1 MTSFLKAWN
10 FGPIVY
16 AGCVIAGSASA
27 AEHGIISGGIY
38 HSVMLKEDGTVWAW
52 GNNSVGQLGN
62 NSTTHSSTPVQVLT
76 SSGPLTGIEKIDA
89 GGNHCL
95 ALKSDGTLWAW
106 GAGYYGQLGVGGN
119 TNSSLAVQVK
129 NTSGTGFLTGVV
141 DIDSATEFSA
151 ALSGGGAM
159 YVWGRNNVGQLGD
172 GTVTNSNLPK
182 QVTLGQNATGIS
194 IGGAHSSAI
203 LADGSVK
210 AWGSGGVGELGMGV
224 IGDKPNP
231 TTVPGLTGVA
241 KIASGVHHTLA
252 LMTDGTLKAWGWH
265 ALGNGSYSGSSSPV
279 NVSNL
284 TGVTEISAGYFT
296 SMAIRGSDKTAWG
309 WGSNSDGR
317 LGIDPSSPGTV
328 PAQLTTLSNVE
339 GLSAPLGAFSLVVT
353 EDGTVWAAGVN
364 DFGQLGDG
372 VIQDR
377 KVPEQVTA
385 LGPVRAISSRYEHV
399 LALRQ
404 DGGVW
409 AWGVN
414 GGRLGDGN
422 AGASSFPVPVSNVT
436 DAVEVSAG
444 DFFSLA
450 RRANGSVVAWG
461 EGWEGMLG
469 NGNDNGSAVP
479 VAVSGITNAIKMS
492 AGSAHS
498 LALLA
503 DGSVKSWGYGYD
515 GQLGNGAAVS
525 SNTPVNVATLTSG
538 VSDVSA
544 GDFFGLALKN
554 GEVWAWGGNY
564 AGEVGDDTTTPR
576 LSPVKVTGL
585 SNVTAISAG
594 ISYALAVADGE
605 VWAWGINS
613 FGNLGDGTVDSR
625 KKPVR
630 AGDLEGV
637 IAVKAGYSHSMA
649 LKSDGTVWAWG
660 YNGGGQIGNDGVTN
674 QLTPVQVTRLDG
686 AKAITNGNGT
696 SFALK
701 EDGRIAAWGRNP
713 FGALA
718 DNVAPVQG
726 LSIVVPGVNRKH
738 ASPVLTM
745 SPADATVVAMGSDV
759 IISGSYALGDA
770 AMDSS
775 FFYSRGIE
783 MNVDAMAPFA
793 WSFRPDSYGDI
804 EINQIGLDFN
814 SATSVP
820 KSIRLRVP
828 YDHDSDGMPDWWE
841 VERFGA
847 ISAAP
852 GGDAD
857 GDGLSNEDEFDL
869 GTSPMDSDTD
879 GDGTPD
885 ASDPNPL
892 EPATIPLP
900 SASGQIFVWAPLEK

>member
-1 MTSFLKAWN
+1 MTSSLLGFNLAAIGLVAS
-10 FGPIVY
+10 FT
-16 AGCVIAGSASA
+16 IASASA
-27 AEHGIISGGIY
+27 AEQKVISGGIY

-52 GNNSVGQLGN
+52 GNNSAGQLGN
-62 NSTTHSSTPVQVLT
+62 NSTTHSSAPVQVST
-76 SSGPLTGIEKIDA
+76 SSGPLTGILKIDA

-95 ALKSDGTLWAW
+95 ALKDDGTLWAW
-106 GAGYYGQLGVGGN
+106 GAGYYGQLGVGSN

-129 NTSGTGFLTGVV
+129 DAAGSSYLTGVV
-141 DIDSATEFSA
+141 DIDAATEFST
-151 ALSGGGAM
+151 ALLGSGVM
-159 YVWGRNNVGQLGD
+159 YAWGRNNTYQLGD
-172 GTVTNSNLPK
+172 GTATDSNLPK
-182 QVTLGQNATGIS
+182 LVSLGQSAVGIS
-194 IGGAHSSAI
+194 AGGSHTFAI
-203 LADGSVK
+203 LSDGSVK
-210 AWGSGGVGELGMGV
+210 AWGSGGVGELGLGV
-224 IGDKPNP
+224 IGHKSTP

-241 KIASGVHHTLA
+241 QISSGVHHTLA
-252 LMTDGTLKAWGWH
+252 RMTDGTVKAWGWH
-265 ALGNGSYSGSSSPV
+265 ALGNGTYGSSSSPV

-296 SMAIRGSDKTAWG
+296 SMAIRGSDKSAWA
-309 WGSNSDGR
+309 WGSNNDGR
-317 LGIDPSSPGTV
+317 LGIGSLDSPDI
-328 PAQLTTLSNVE
+328 PQKLTAISNVE

-372 VIQDR
+372 VPQDR
-377 KVPEQVTA
+377 KVPEQVPA

-409 AWGVN
+409 AWGAN
-414 GGRLGDGN
+414 GGKLGDGN
-422 AGASSFPVPVSNVT
+422 MGASSFPVPVSNLT

-450 RRANGSVVAWG
+450 RRSNGSVAAWG

-469 NGNDNGSAVP
+469 SGNDNGSAVP
-479 VAVSGITNAIKMS
+479 VAVSGINNAIKVS
-492 AGSAHS
+492 AGSVHS

-525 SNTPVNVATLTSG
+525 SNTPVNVSTLTSG

-544 GDFFGLALKN
+544 GDYFGLALKS

-564 AGEVGDDTTTPR
+564 AGEVGDGTTTTR

-594 ISYALAVADGE
+594 VSYALAVNNGE
-605 VWAWGINS
+605 VRAWGINS
-613 FGNLGDGTVDSR
+613 YGNLGNGTVSSSST
-625 KKPVR
+625 PVR
-630 AGDLEGV
+630 AGTLTDV
-637 IAVKAGYSHSMA
+637 VAVKAGYSHSMA

-660 YNGGGQIGNDGVTN
+660 YNGAGQIGNDGVTN

-686 AKAITNGNGT
+686 AKAITNGSGT

-701 EDGRIAAWGRNP
+701 EDGRISAWGRNP

-718 DNVAPVQG
+718 DNVAPIPG
-726 LSIVVPGVNRKH
+726 LPIVVPGVNRKH

-745 SPADATVVAMGSDV
+745 SPADATVVPMGSDV

-841 VERFGA
+841 VEHFGT
-847 ISAAP
+847 ISATP
-852 GGDAD
+852 SGDAD

-879 GDGTPD
+879 GDGIPD
-885 ASDPNPL
+885 ASDTNPL
-892 EPATIPLP
+892 EPETIPLP
-900 SASGQIFVWAPLEK
+900 SATGQIFVWAPLEK